1 MKGSERDPKY
11 SQDFQLGKTEKQR
24 RRGNKE
30 KYRKKILEIYK
41 TEQGNSSDWNHHRPS
56 KAGENK

>member
-1 MKGSERDPKY
+1 MKGSEGNPKY
-11 SQDFQLGKTEKQR
+11 SPDFQLGKIEKQR

-30 KYRKKILEIYK
+30 IQKENSGNLK
-41 TEQGNSSDWNHHRPS
+41 TKQGDSSDWNHHRPS